1 MSQAAFSLLT
11 AGLKFKGLKESEKKL
26 FKRGS
31 KTSNFAKWHVESAN
45 DKSASSTSG
54 SDVASSIDFFNYS
67 SSQYLSFS
75 SL

>member
-31 KTSNFAKWHVESAN
+31 KIFIFAKWRIESVN
-45 DKSASSTSG
+45 DNVTSSKSV
-54 SDVASSIDFFNYS
+54 SDVSSSIDFFNYS
-67 SSQYLSFS
+67 SSRYVHFS
-75 SL
+75 PL